1 MQATLTKTI
10 GLKTLGLLWIAFS
23 LSFISINAQAMGEDP
38 IETGTFNNKAIYGY
52 DTVAYFTQNKPV
64 KGEDSITSQ
73 WRGADWYFSSNKNK
87 ALFDA
92 NPEKYAP
99 QYGGYCAY
107 AMSKGRF
114 VGVDEEAFTILDG
127 KLYLNYSKSVRED
140 WLEDTSGF
148 IKLADVE
155 YPANADL

>member
-1 MQATLTKTI
+1 MKKAIAVVYTTF
-10 GLKTLGLLWIAFS
+10 LLICASFS
-23 LSFISINAQAMGEDP
+23 SAVFANDP

-52 DTVAYFTQNKPV
+52 DTVAYFTQSKAV
-64 KGEDSITSQ
+64 KGDDKITSEYK
-73 WRGADWYFSSNKNK
+73 GAIWHFVSAEHK

-92 NPEKYAP
+92 SPEKYAP

-114 VGVDEEAFTILDG
+114 VGVDEEAFTIFED

-140 WLEDTSGF
+140 WLEDKEGF
-148 IKLADVE
+148 IKLADIE
-155 YPANADL
+155 YPANID

>member
-1 MQATLTKTI
+1 MQTSFTK
-10 GLKTLGLLWIAFS
+10 LLGLIWIAFS

-64 KGEDSITSQ
+64 EGDENITSE
-73 WRGADWYFSSNKNK
+73 WRGAVWYFSSDEHK

-92 NPEKYAP
+92 NPEQYAP

-107 AMSKGRF
+107 AMSRGRF

>member
-1 MQATLTKTI
+1 
-10 GLKTLGLLWIAFS
+10 
-23 LSFISINAQAMGEDP
+23 MGEDP

-64 KGEDSITSQ
+64 KGDESITSQ
-73 WRGADWYFSSNKNK
+73 WRGADWYFSSASNK

-114 VGVDEEAFTILDG
+114 VGVDEEAFTILEG

-148 IKLADVE
+148 IKLADAE
-155 YPANADL
+155 YVANADL

>member
-1 MQATLTKTI
+1 MQASFTKI
-10 GLKTLGLLWIAFS
+10 LGLIWVAFS
-23 LSFISINAQAMGEDP
+23 LSFISLNTHAMGEDP

-64 KGEDSITSQ
+64 KGDESITSQ
-73 WRGADWYFSSNKNK
+73 WRGADWYFSSASNK

-114 VGVDEEAFTILDG
+114 VGVDEEAFTILEG

-148 IKLADVE
+148 IKLADAE
-155 YPANADL
+155 YVANADL